1 MRYINNKEEAKV
13 IAVRGTKSQ
22 KTKIHRR
29 EKTYLLRG
37 VWEGGCSEKR
47 RLRVWC
53 PIACSD
59 FRWNVG
65 MEREILISC
74 FVLKLYLYIINSSF
88 LRLYNTKKLTNK
100 KWSSIS

>member
-37 VWEGGCSEKR
+37 VWEGGCSEK
-47 RLRVWC
+47 
-53 PIACSD
+53 
-59 FRWNVG
+59 
-65 MEREILISC
+65 
-74 FVLKLYLYIINSSF
+74 
-88 LRLYNTKKLTNK
+88 
-100 KWSSIS
+100 